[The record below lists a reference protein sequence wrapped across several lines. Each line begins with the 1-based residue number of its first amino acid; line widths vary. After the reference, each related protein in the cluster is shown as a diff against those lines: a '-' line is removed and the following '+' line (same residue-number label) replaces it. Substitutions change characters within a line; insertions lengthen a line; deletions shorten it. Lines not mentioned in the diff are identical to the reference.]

1 MEMSGIKLRDIHGV
15 MVYDKLILEYKNAI
29 YEFGIASK
37 QRHLAYI
44 TDFADKTVKRVV
56 SVDTGV
62 LYVEVM

>member
-1 MEMSGIKLRDIHGV
+1 MTGIKLRDIYNV

-29 YEFGIASK
+29 YEFGIVSK

-44 TDFADKTVKRVV
+44 TDFTDKTVKRVA

>member
-1 MEMSGIKLRDIHGV
+1 

-44 TDFADKTVKRVV
+44 TDFTDKTVKRVA

>member
-1 MEMSGIKLRDIHGV
+1 MSGIKLRDIHGV

-44 TDFADKTVKRVV
+44 TDFTDKRIKKIACA
-56 SVDTGV
+56 DTGV
-62 LYVEVM
+62 LYVEVV

>member
-1 MEMSGIKLRDIHGV
+1 MSGIKLRDIHGV

-44 TDFADKTVKRVV
+44 TDFTDKHIKKIAC
-56 SVDTGV
+56 VDTGV

>member
-1 MEMSGIKLRDIHGV
+1 MTGIKLRDIYNV
-15 MVYDKLILEYKNAI
+15 MVYDKLILECKNAI

-44 TDFADKTVKRVV
+44 TDFTDKTVKRVA

-62 LYVEVM
+62 LYVEVV

>member
-1 MEMSGIKLRDIHGV
+1 MTGIKLRDIHGV

-44 TDFADKTVKRVV
+44 TDFTDKHIKKIAC
-56 SVDTGV
+56 VDTGV
-62 LYVEVM
+62 LYVEVV